1 MRRRTFLAAAAA
13 TAALPATAR
22 AAREPRGEVGI
33 LQDAL
38 ALELLAVYVYDAG
51 IKSGLLD
58 EATLAVVGELREHEQ
73 QHADAIGA
81 SLEALGGGRPLAPK
95 DPADADAQLATRK
108 AAGRLLEVKT
118 REDFFGLAHEV
129 ELLQVGAYVRAAGE
143 LGDVRLI
150 QTTASIAAAQGTH
163 LVVLR
168 ALLGDERVPVAFERG
183 PR

>member
-1 MRRRTFLAAAAA
+1 MIRRTFIAATAAAAA
-13 TAALPATAR
+13 MPATAL

-38 ALELLAVYVYDAG
+38 QLELLAVYVYDAG

-58 EATLAVVGELREHEQ
+58 EAALAIIGELREHEQ

-95 DPADADAQLATRK
+95 DPADADRLLAEHK

-118 REDFFGLAHEV
+118 PADLYGLAHEI
-129 ELLQVGAYVRAAGE
+129 ELLQVAGYVRAAGD

-150 QTTASIAAAQGTH
+150 QTTASIAAAQGAH

-168 ALLGDERVPVAFERG
+168 RLLDDELVPAPLENGRG
-183 PR
+183 

>member
-1 MRRRTFLAAAAA
+1 MRRRAFLATAAVAAAAPA
-13 TAALPATAR
+13 AAL

-38 ALELLAVYVYDAG
+38 ELELLAVYVYDAG

-58 EATLAVVGELREHEQ
+58 PSLVATIGGLREHEQ

-81 SLEALGGGRPLAPK
+81 SLEALGGGRPPAPK
-95 DPADADAQLATRK
+95 TPEDADAVLTRRG
-108 AAGRLLEVKT
+108 AAGRLTAVST
-118 REDFFGLAHEV
+118 RDDFFALAHEV
-129 ELLQVGAYVRAAGE
+129 EMLQVAGYVQAAGD

-150 QTTASIAAAQGTH
+150 QTTASIAAAQGAH

-168 ALLGDERVPVAFERG
+168 DLLGRELVPVALETGRA
-183 PR
+183 